1 MEDKFTSIS
10 FLPNPNIDFGKLYY
24 ITDKKEIYVNLFE
37 FSIKRDLK
45 IYKYPFAISPPID
58 EGMDKLKQNI
68 FYRCSRDIKQKYGLF
83 FISGDSIY
91 STQKIEEISNF
102 KIIIFSKGRIEY
114 RLEIQRYTNEQLIKN
129 EDIKKDTLT
138 KQFIEILIKDIL
150 NSNPK
155 LENDK
160 GLFVLKSDKKIIE
173 TERVSINYYPGF
185 TTRFIETENG
195 NYINISLKNKI
206 ESTQNIL
213 EFLKARQYTNKN
225 NQERIKDELVGRLFY
240 FAGKKKYRID
250 DILFDRSPINQ
261 DISQGQQTISLLN
274 YYKMA
279 FNYEIKERNQPIIL
293 TYKKGPQGSI
303 SSTFYVPEF
312 CTFSG
317 LDENQQQD
325 TFFMKELS
333 KITKITP
340 ETRVYQTNKILDL
353 LLDPEKK
360 EPNELSAKEK
370 SDLYGIEVRE
380 PSKSFYG
387 YYMKETELIGGRYKK
402 VKARDRTFPV
412 LSKKDMTKWICFYE
426 KSNYNDA
433 ETLYKCLSIASK
445 SFGFDVDEPYWIEMP
460 NNSKASAWIETAD
473 DYFDPDKKENKEEY
487 DFVIFLLGK
496 NTKVYNALK
505 KHSLCT
511 NGYVSQIVKAKSL
524 KSEGMMSICSKIL
537 LQINAKLGGI
547 SYQTVIEKPIKE
559 RKLMVVGV
567 DSSHFKKKTG
577 VAMVSTIDNSF
588 ADFYNKEEIIFEDKI
603 EQIQFCVSTFIEEA
617 IPIYE
622 KKNGEKPKNLIIYRQ
637 GVSETLKE
645 VLKIEIQ
652 QIEQVCKNHNILF
665 YYILVNTKTTFKFFE
680 KTGNSYIN
688 PGAGLLV
695 SDGVISKNRF
705 EFFIQ
710 PQQVTGGSA
719 TPTRFHVA
727 YGNMNFPEIIPK
739 FTYDLCHIYS
749 NWQGTVRTPNV
760 IKAAEK
766 LSKMTVKTTQDEL
779 NENLKLG
786 QSYL

>member
-1 MEDKFTSIS
+1 MEDKFANIS

-24 ITDKKEIYVNLFE
+24 IIDKREIYVNLFE

-45 IYKYPFAISPPID
+45 IYKYPFSITPKID
-58 EGMDKLKQNI
+58 EGADKLKNNI
-68 FYRCSRDIKQKYGLF
+68 LSKCLKDIKRIYGIF

-91 STQKIEEISNF
+91 STKKIEEISNF
-102 KIIIFSKGRIEY
+102 KSIYFSKGRFEY
-114 RLEIQRYTNEQLIKN
+114 RIEIQKFSNEKIIKD

-155 LENDK
+155 LDNDK
-160 GLFVLKSDKKIIE
+160 GLFVLKSDKRLIE
-173 TERVSINYYPGF
+173 TDKVSINYYPGF
-185 TTRFIETENG
+185 TTRFIETESG

-206 ESTQNIL
+206 ESSLNIL
-213 EFLKARQYTNKN
+213 EFLKSRNYKNSKNINK
-225 NQERIKDELVGRLFY
+225 IKEEIIGRWFY
-240 FAGKKKYRID
+240 YEKKKYKIE
-250 DILFDRSPINQ
+250 DILFDRTCSNTMMNY
-261 DISQGQQTISLLN
+261 DKKCISIFD
-274 YYKMA
+274 YYKLM
-279 FNYEIKERNQPIIL
+279 YKCEIKDPNQPLIL
-293 TYKKGPQGSI
+293 TYKKGPQGSTLHHYYI
-303 SSTFYVPEF
+303 PEL

-325 TFFMKELS
+325 NIFMKELS

-340 ETRVYQTNKILDL
+340 ETRINQTNKILEL
-353 LLDPEKK
+353 LIDPEKK
-360 EPNELSAKEK
+360 SPNELSAKEK
-370 SDLYGIEVRE
+370 SDLYGIEVR
-380 PSKSFYG
+380 PPKQSFYG
-387 YYMKETELIGGRYKK
+387 YYMKETDLIGGKNKR

-426 KSNYNDA
+426 KNNYNDA
-433 ETLYKCLSIASK
+433 ETLHICLSKASK
-445 SFGFDVDEPYWIEMP
+445 SFGFEVDEPNWIEMP

-473 DYFDPDKKENKEEY
+473 DFFDPNKSNNKEEY
-487 DFVIFLLGK
+487 TFVIFLLGK
-496 NTKVYNALK
+496 NTTVYNALK

-511 NGYVSQIVKAKSL
+511 NGYASQIVKVKSL
-524 KSEGMMSICSKIL
+524 KSKGMMSICSKIL

-547 SYQTVIEKPIKE
+547 SYQTIIEKPIKD

-567 DSSHFKKKTG
+567 DSSHFKKKTA

-588 ADFYNKEEIIFEDKI
+588 ADFYNKEEIIFEDKS

-622 KKNGEKPKNLIIYRQ
+622 KKNGEKPKNIIIYRQ
-637 GVSETLKE
+637 GVSETVKE
-645 VLKIEIQ
+645 VLKVEIQ

-665 YYILVNTKTTFKFFE
+665 YYILVNTKTTYKFFE

-688 PGAGLLV
+688 PDAGLLV
-695 SDGVISKNRF
+695 TDGVISKNAF

-779 NENLKLG
+779 NEKLKLG
-786 QSYL
+786 QAYL

>member
-1 MEDKFTSIS
+1 MDDEQFKSIS

-24 ITDKKEIYVNLFE
+24 IVDKKEIYVNLFE

-45 IYKYPFAISPPID
+45 IYKYPFAISPQID

-68 FYRCSRDIKQKYGLF
+68 FSKCLRDIKQIYGSF

-91 STQKIEEISNF
+91 STKKIEEISNF
-102 KIIIFSKGRIEY
+102 KSVIFSKGRYEY
-114 RLEIQRYTNEQLIKN
+114 KIEIQKYTNEKIIKN

-138 KQFIEILIKDIL
+138 KQFIEILIKDIF

-155 LENDK
+155 LDFDK
-160 GLFVLKSDKKIIE
+160 GLFVLKSDKRIIE
-173 TERVSINYYPGF
+173 TDRVSINYYPGF
-185 TTRFIETENG
+185 TTRFIETESG

-206 ESTQNIL
+206 ESSQNIL
-213 EFLKARQYTNKN
+213 EFLKARHYYNKN
-225 NQERIKDELVGRLFY
+225 NQEKLKEELVGRMFY
-240 FAGKKKYRID
+240 YGKKKYKID
-250 DILFDRSPINQ
+250 DILFDRTPKN
-261 DISQGQQTISLLN
+261 QTITISRKAMTIFEL
-274 YYKMA
+274 YKSSY
-279 FNYEIKERNQPIIL
+279 NIEIKELNQPLIL
-293 TYKKGPQGSI
+293 TYKKGPQESKI
-303 SSTFYVPEF
+303 NTYYVPEL

-325 TFFMKELS
+325 SFFMKELS
-333 KITKITP
+333 KITKISP
-340 ETRVYQTNKILDL
+340 ETRIYQTNKILDL
-353 LLDPEKK
+353 LVDPEKK
-360 EPNELSAKEK
+360 DPNELSAKEK
-370 SDLYGIEVRE
+370 SELYGIEVRE
-380 PSKSFYG
+380 PKQSFYG
-387 YYMKETELIGGRYKK
+387 YYMKETELIGGRNKR
-402 VKARDRTFPV
+402 VKTRDRTFPV

-426 KSNYNDA
+426 ESNYNDA
-433 ETLYKCLSIASK
+433 ETLHKCLSIASK
-445 SFGFDVDEPYWIEMP
+445 SFGFEVDEPKWIEMP
-460 NNSKASAWIETAD
+460 NNSKASAWIATAD
-473 DYFDPDKKENKEEY
+473 DYFDPNIKDNKEEY
-487 DFVIFLLGK
+487 SFVVFLLGK

-511 NGYVSQIVKAKSL
+511 NGYVSQIVKVKSL
-524 KSEGMMSICSKIL
+524 KAKGMMSTCSKIL

-547 SYQTVIEKPIKE
+547 SYQTIIEKPIKE
-559 RKLMVVGV
+559 RKLMVIGV
-567 DSSHFKKKTG
+567 DSSHFKKKTA

-622 KKNGEKPKNLIIYRQ
+622 KKNGEKPKNIIIYRQ
-637 GVSETLKE
+637 GVSDTLKE
-645 VLKIEIQ
+645 VLKVEIQ

-680 KTGNSYIN
+680 KTGNTYIN

-760 IKAAEK
+760 NKAAEK